1 MRALTAEIAVCKHA
15 GAALALP
22 PGPPHRMLTVT
33 HPATAR
39 IPAPLENPSLF
50 GIVPVEKPAV
60 LVVDD
65 EYGPRESIAFSLAA
79 EFAVDTAERAKEA
92 LTKLVLK
99 SYSAVLMDI
108 RMPEMDGI
116 RALEELRKLDP
127 HVSVI
132 MLTGYGA
139 LVTAQQAMV
148 AGANQYLRK
157 PPDIPELIEAVR
169 KQTQATRL
177 RRAKAEAARAALD
190 LNAALKREIEQ
201 NEPQIWQAR
210 ASVELVHDLNNPLTV
225 VIGYAA
231 LVAEEARALSQRDP
245 ETARKLLDYADMV
258 EKAAEYCHH
267 LSENWRLASKQTTE
281 FANVDLVAIAQEVRH
296 VIFFGNSAIQ
306 TSGLG
311 QAWVRGSRFEL
322 MRVFQNL
329 FKNSLEAGATRVTV
343 ALTRRGTGIELTI
356 SDNGAGMDADR
367 VKRALHGGFSSKA
380 TGTGLGLNI
389 CRHLAGTH
397 GATFEL
403 ESVLGKGTTVR
414 LVFPA
419 PPQE

>member
-1 MRALTAEIAVCKHA
+1 MLTENTSADA
-15 GAALALP
+15 GTALAD
-22 PGPPHRMLTVT
+22 R
-33 HPATAR
+33 
-39 IPAPLENPSLF
+39 
-50 GIVPVEKPAV
+50 PAV

-65 EYGPRESIAFSLAA
+65 EYGPRESIAFSLSG

-92 LTKLVLK
+92 LTKIKAK
-99 SYSAVLMDI
+99 SYAAVVMDI

-116 RALEELRKLDP
+116 RALEELRKIDA
-127 HVSVI
+127 HVAVI
-132 MLTGYGA
+132 MLTGYGT
-139 LVTAQQAMV
+139 LLTAQQAMV

-169 KQTQATRL
+169 KQAAGTRE
-177 RRAKAEAARAALD
+177 RRAQAQAAAEV
-190 LNAALKREIEQ
+190 LNLNSALKREIEQ

-231 LVAEEARALSQRDP
+231 LVADEARVLGQRDP
-245 ETARKLLDYADMV
+245 ETAKKLTEYSNMV

-267 LSENWRLASKQTTE
+267 LSENWRLASKQATE
-281 FANVDLVAIAQEVRH
+281 FVRVDIAMVAREVRQ
-296 VIFFGNSAIQ
+296 VIFFGNPAIQ
-306 TSGLG
+306 LTGLPV
-311 QAWVRGSRFEL
+311 AEVRGSKFEL

-329 FKNSLEAGATRVTV
+329 FKNSLEAGATRVEAAFTLRGDQVEV
-343 ALTRRGTGIELTI
+343 AI

-380 TGTGLGLNI
+380 SGTGLGLSI

-397 GATFEL
+397 GATFAL
-403 ESVLGKGTTVR
+403 ESAVGKGTTIR
-414 LVFPA
+414 LTFPA
-419 PPQE
+419 APAG

>member
-1 MRALTAEIAVCKHA
+1 
-15 GAALALP
+15 
-22 PGPPHRMLTVT
+22 
-33 HPATAR
+33 
-39 IPAPLENPSLF
+39 
-50 GIVPVEKPAV
+50 V

-65 EYGPRESIAFSLAA
+65 EYGPRESIAFSLAQ

-92 LTKLVLK
+92 IAKIQAKAYAAVVL
-99 SYSAVLMDI
+99 DI

-116 RALEELRKLDP
+116 RALEELRKVDP

-132 MLTGYGA
+132 MLTGYGT
-139 LVTAQQAMV
+139 LLTAQQAMV

-177 RRAKAEAARAALD
+177 RRAQAEAAKSAVD
-190 LNAALKREIEQ
+190 LNSALKREIEQ

-231 LVAEEARALSQRDP
+231 LVAEEARVLTQRDP
-245 ETARKLLDYADMV
+245 DIAKKLLEYSGMV

-267 LSENWRLASKQTTE
+267 LSENWRLASKQATE
-281 FANVDLVAIAQEVRH
+281 FVVIDLVQIAREVQQ
-296 VIFFGNSAIQ
+296 VIFFGNPAIQ
-306 TSGLG
+306 CAGLG
-311 QAWVRGSRFEL
+311 EAPVRGSRFEL

-329 FKNSLEAGATRVTV
+329 FKNSLEAGATRIAVNF
-343 ALTRRGTGIELTI
+343 ARRGEQVEATI

-380 TGTGLGLNI
+380 SGTGLGLSI

-397 GATFEL
+397 GATFGL
-403 ESVLGKGTTVR
+403 ESAPGKGTTVR

-419 PPQE
+419 APKG

>member
-1 MRALTAEIAVCKHA
+1 
-15 GAALALP
+15 
-22 PGPPHRMLTVT
+22 MLTEKISAAP
-33 HPATAR
+33 PAKPPVLVVA
-39 IPAPLENPSLF
+39 PA
-50 GIVPVEKPAV
+50 EKPSV

-92 LTKLVLK
+92 LAKIVARPYGAVVL
-99 SYSAVLMDI
+99 DI

-139 LVTAQQAMV
+139 LLTAQQAMV

-157 PPDIPELIEAVR
+157 PPDILELVEAVR

-177 RRAKAEAARAALD
+177 RRAQAEAARAAVEMS
-190 LNAALKREIEQ
+190 AALKQEIEQ

-225 VIGYAA
+225 VIGYSA
-231 LVAEEARALSQRDP
+231 LMAEEARAMSQRDP
-245 ETARKLLDYADMV
+245 ETAKKLIEYSAMV

-267 LSENWRLASKQTTE
+267 LSENWRLASKQATE
-281 FANVDLVAIAQEVRH
+281 FGRVDLAEIANEVRQ
-296 VIFFGNSAIQ
+296 VIFFGNAAIQ
-306 TSGLG
+306 VSGLG
-311 QAWVRGSRFEL
+311 EAWVRGSKFEL
-322 MRVFQNL
+322 MRIFQNL
-329 FKNSLEAGATRVTV
+329 FKNSLEAGAGRVSVTL
-343 ALTRRGTGIELTI
+343 AERGGQIELTVA
-356 SDNGAGMDADR
+356 DNGAGMDAER

-389 CRHLAGTH
+389 CRHLASSH

-403 ESVLGKGTTVR
+403 ESSPGRGTTVR

-419 PPQE
+419 APQE